1 MMEESAD
8 YAFKNI
14 NISLNN
20 DAQLNSID
28 VSSSDPIPPLF
39 VPKNINQ
46 KKQNS
51 IIDQIIANMYN
62 NFNTEKNTEIISIN
76 QIKQKI
82 QNKISIS
89 VPFLNLQKHNSTPN
103 QKNIMLINDLIES
116 KETHFI
122 ATFKDYLISDFHEEF
137 LRRYFQYNET
147 KDILPKFYQYYKNY
161 LNFFCKGTFSD
172 FYLNEIMQ
180 EYGECQAEFYYNK
193 NYGNKDRTKK
203 KEKKGLD
210 EMNNNH
216 QNEESYE
223 SENASNVGNIRSI
236 FSKSIKY
243 SIDIIQN
250 SYNNNDC
257 YNYNGKNKE
266 LSNIK
271 PSNYSKDNS
280 ITLPDNSSV
289 SYNDIITNQNSLRY
303 IINIMNNKKEL
314 NNNKIKNKK
323 SEIINNKKKSGNNY
337 GDNIN
342 YILNNNYKRISNNNI
357 KNRINKKDNQTLSK
371 TNSNLNMKNKSK
383 NRIKKSS
390 AKINNYLINNANYKN
405 KGNSSV
411 SNYKKYI
418 DFLTN
423 KQRNKSNDP
432 KIKISQDEFTF
443 SLQKMN
449 KNIKSKNIISSLSPN
464 EIINHFNFF
473 SPNNNNFT
481 GLKKEEMKKVSN
493 NNIINPNLINNNS
506 NNNKVNAS
514 LFMINNIFNKT
525 SRNSNKYSTIFP
537 LSTSKNNINKN
548 KSNNNKETKIDY
560 NYNCKEKKKAK
571 NKEKNVN
578 IYNTNNKFM
587 YFNPNISIKSI
598 KSLSPSSRNPNNIM
612 NNNNFNSN
620 VNNTKPLS
628 YSTVNNCNINI
639 NNNIILSNNYFN
651 SKNHHPMS
659 GHQHQI
665 NSLTKKK
672 IEKNFKQ
679 KNNNYINKSLTKYA
693 NSRNN
698 NKNDL
703 NRFKTEVNILNLLN
717 QEKEKTNKNMNN
729 TNYINQYKSFRKSN
743 NQEIFSKMKKYN
755 NNTNH
760 NRNLSLKNIPVTVK
774 SNLNSNFSM
783 NKTGKILDEYDLN
796 LTSKTFKHFCLKK
809 NSNIMHQNKIIFDYK
824 RK

>member
-1 MMEESAD
+1 MEESVD

-464 EIINHFNFF
+464 GIINHFNFF

-571 NKEKNVN
+571 NKGKNVN

-598 KSLSPSSRNPNNIM
+598 KSLSPSSQNPNNIM

>member
-137 LRRYFQYNET
+137 VRRYFQYNET

-193 NYGNKDRTKK
+193 NYGNK
-203 KEKKGLD
+203 EVLD

-371 TNSNLNMKNKSK
+371 TNSNANLKNKAKSRNKSSNTKSNNLNINNNINNKSK
-383 NRIKKSS
+383 
-390 AKINNYLINNANYKN
+390 
-405 KGNSSV
+405 GNSNI

-418 DFLTN
+418 EFLTN

-443 SLQKMN
+443 SLQKIN
-449 KNIKSKNIISSLSPN
+449 KNIKNKNIISPLSPN
-464 EIINHFNFF
+464 GLMSHFNFF
-473 SPNNNNFT
+473 SPNNHEI
-481 GLKKEEMKKVSN
+481 KKPISN
-493 NNIINPNLINNNS
+493 NINSNNPNKVNSSLFLINN
-506 NNNKVNAS
+506 
-514 LFMINNIFNKT
+514 LFNKT
-525 SRNSNKYSTIFP
+525 SRNSSKYSTIFP
-537 LSTSKNNINKN
+537 YSTMKNNLSKNKN
-548 KSNNNKETKIDY
+548 NTKEEKND
-560 NYNCKEKKKAK
+560 NKEKKKPLK
-571 NKEKNVN
+571 KEKIGN
-578 IYNTNNKFM
+578 INNANNKYMCFNP
-587 YFNPNISIKSI
+587 NPNISIKSV
-598 KSLSPSSRNPNNIM
+598 KNLSPQSRNLN
-612 NNNNFNSN
+612 NNNNFNGT
-620 VNNTKPLS
+620 NNSKPMS

-651 SKNHHPMS
+651 GKNYHPMN
-659 GHQHQI
+659 GHHQI

-672 IEKNFKQ
+672 FDKKMKQ
-679 KNNNYINKSLTKYA
+679 RNNIINKSWTK
-693 NSRNN
+693 NSTSRNC

-717 QEKEKTNKNMNN
+717 QEKDKANKNANIINN
-729 TNYINQYKSFRKSN
+729 INQYKSFRKSN
-743 NQEIFSKMKKYN
+743 NYEIFSKTKKYN
-755 NNTNH
+755 NNTH
-760 NRNLSLKNIPVTVK
+760 NRNLSLKNMPVTVK
-774 SNLNSNFSM
+774 NNLNSNFSM

-796 LTSKTFKHFCLKK
+796 LTSKTYKHFYLKK
-809 NSNIMHQNKIIFDYK
+809 NSNSVNQNKIIFDYK